1 MENSSKCFR
10 PRQLTLWRR
19 MSNHWNKQN
28 RFWEPL
34 HAEVIRLTIDIGKMC
49 DRGWY
54 HASEHFTKHLDMAD
68 GGTNVGTA
76 HPSFLVCCLFPV
88 CPQTDTAQLCKTQS
102 DLCLRT
108 PHLDQIGHESSIVFS
123 LKQVSS
129 WHHTWLRTRHL
140 NIYTNTVALALSATC
155 HVCRLPTRCFFHR
168 TCPSWPAVTFLKTHR
183 FAPGSAARQQVLR
196 RYSCW
201 WTCVGHLKTRC
212 FSMEFFQFYRCWR
225 CFRCLTTLDL
235 LFCWT
240 CFGCVKN
247 LSCFVVGCV
256 LGLKTQSS
264 KHVKNIR
271 HPKTRSATTKLFSF
285 QTPQTRPVSEKLHLF
300 CCWTCSRNFENF
312 LILWCW
318 TCFECL
324 DT

>member
-155 HVCRLPTRCFFHR
+155 HVCRLPTRCFFSPHVSILTSSHVFEDAQICTR
-168 TCPSWPAVTFLKTHR
+168 IGGTAASPPKVFLLMDVCR
-183 FAPGSAARQQVLR
+183 AP
-196 RYSCW
+196 
-201 WTCVGHLKTRC
+201 
-212 FSMEFFQFYRCWR
+212 
-225 CFRCLTTLDL
+225 
-235 LFCWT
+235 
-240 CFGCVKN
+240 
-247 LSCFVVGCV
+247 
-256 LGLKTQSS
+256 
-264 KHVKNIR
+264 
-271 HPKTRSATTKLFSF
+271 
-285 QTPQTRPVSEKLHLF
+285 
-300 CCWTCSRNFENF
+300 EN
-312 LILWCW
+312 
-318 TCFECL
+318 
-324 DT
+324 